1 VVSSGGWGNGA
12 AKRGSGVQRRRERG
26 KHDMNDLAVS
36 SSRAKKEEGRI
47 LTSQTEL
54 EKSSTATTEALSET
68 LSVERE

>member
-1 VVSSGGWGNGA
+1 
-12 AKRGSGVQRRRERG
+12 
-26 KHDMNDLAVS
+26 MNDLAVS